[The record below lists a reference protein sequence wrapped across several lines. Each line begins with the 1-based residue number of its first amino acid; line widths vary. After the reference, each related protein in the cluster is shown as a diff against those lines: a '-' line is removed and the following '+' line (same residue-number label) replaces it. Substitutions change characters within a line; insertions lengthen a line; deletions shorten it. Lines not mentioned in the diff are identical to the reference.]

1 MESILW
7 LKSFH
12 IIAVICWF
20 AGIFYLPRILVYYA
34 GSKDSATK
42 QQLAI
47 MAKKLYLFITPI
59 ATVAVLLGIAL
70 IFYNP
75 GYFLN
80 QSWMQI
86 KLLAVLALVIYHAV
100 CGVYVARVVAG
111 EDNKTH
117 VFYRIFNEVPVI
129 FLLIIVILVV
139 VRPF

>member
-1 MESILW
+1 MESLLW
-7 LKSFH
+7 VKSLH

-34 GSKDSATK
+34 GSDEPATK

-47 MAKKLYLFITPI
+47 MANKLYRFITPI
-59 ATVAVLLGIAL
+59 AVIAVLLGIAL

-75 GYFLN
+75 EYFLS
-80 QSWMQI
+80 QRWMQL
-86 KLLAVLALVIYHAV
+86 KLLAVVALVIYHGI

-117 VFYRIFNEVPVI
+117 VFYRIFNEVPVL
-129 FLLIIVILVV
+129 FLLAIVILVI

>member
-1 MESILW
+1 MESLLW
-7 LKSFH
+7 VKSFH

-34 GSKDSATK
+34 GSEDSATK

-47 MAKKLYLFITPI
+47 MAKKLYRFITPI
-59 ATVAVLLGIAL
+59 AAIALLLGIAL

-75 GYFLN
+75 DYFLS
-80 QSWMQI
+80 QGWMQL
-86 KLLAVLALVIYHAV
+86 KLLAVVALVIYHGI
-100 CGVYVARVVAG
+100 CGVYVSRVVAG

-117 VFYRIFNEVPVI
+117 VFYRIFNEVPVL
-129 FLLIIVILVV
+129 FLVAIVILVI